1 MEIKLVGMLK
11 DIIVHPLVANPR
23 KKQVLV
29 IAFGML
35 GLGALWVALYL
46 IPKIAVLG
54 LALLGLGIPILLLL
68 WRWPESG
75 LLGILFLA
83 ANFLPMDVVDV
94 RLPIGGGLELRDL
107 LLLGLLGILI
117 IRGFA
122 RGTLYIPWWPVG
134 APLSMFLALAM
145 ISTIY
150 ALLWQGVET
159 HWVFAEL
166 RDLLA
171 YILFFITAWI
181 LNRRR
186 YLIIVLAGLFVI
198 ADLTSAVIFVQQFLG
213 SSKPL
218 LPAMTASF
226 WGIWNQGGSIGSIG
240 SVRVVP
246 PSHVLVYFTNL
257 IAGSLTI
264 FSPTRKVKTM
274 FAIQFGLLGLALLLT
289 YTRAQWLATAMALAL
304 MLIIITPMY
313 KAQFTRL
320 AFFSIPVI
328 LLTCSLF
335 GFSLQEQTKKITL
348 FTLLSERVMT
358 LFTPDETLDTS
369 SLQWRIFETEEALR
383 SISYHPLLGVGLGN
397 SYRDITT
404 LQGEADGWFMGNSLA
419 AGNVSRFTRYVH
431 SSYLWIPVKMGIPAF
446 VIFIWFCIA
455 FLIAGWQLMNKLPD
469 QQMKGVVL
477 AIVTGFAGL
486 LVWTVFHQHLVMN
499 RSSTAVAFMAG
510 LVASIYSL
518 GNKENGISPAW
529 SRLSGTRGASI

>member
-1 MEIKLVGMLK
+1 MEIKFVARLNK
-11 DIIVHPLVANPR
+11 IILHPLMSDPR
-23 KKQVLV
+23 IELLLG
-29 IAFGML
+29 IF
-35 GLGALWVALYL
+35 GLGIFWVTLYL
-46 IPKIAVLG
+46 IPKMAVLS
-54 LALLGLGIPILLLL
+54 LVLIGLGIPILLLL
-68 WRWPESG
+68 WRWPEFG

-83 ANFLPMDVVDV
+83 ANFLPMDIVDV

-107 LLLGLLGILI
+107 LLLGLLGLLIL
-117 IRGFA
+117 RGLA

-134 APLSMFLALAM
+134 APLFMFLSLAM

-171 YILFFITAWI
+171 YTLFFITAWI

-186 YLIIVLAGLFVI
+186 HLVIVLAGLFVI
-198 ADLTSAVIFVQQFLG
+198 ADFTSAVILVQQFLG
-213 SSKPL
+213 PSKPL

-257 IAGSLTI
+257 IAGSLAI
-264 FSPTRKVKTM
+264 FSPTRKLKLI

-304 MLIIITPMY
+304 MFIFILPIYRSQITHL
-313 KAQFTRL
+313 T
-320 AFFSIPVI
+320 FFSIPVI
-328 LLTCSLF
+328 LLACSLL
-335 GFSLQEQTKKITL
+335 GFSLQERTEKTTL
-348 FTLLSERVMT
+348 FTLLRERAMT
-358 LFTPDETLDTS
+358 LLTPDETLGTS
-369 SLQWRIFETEEALR
+369 SLQWRIFETEESLS
-383 SISYHPLLGVGLGN
+383 SISHHPLLGVGLGN

-404 LQGEADGWFMGNSLA
+404 LQGEADGWFTGNSLST
-419 AGNVSRFTRYVH
+419 GDISRFTRYIH

-446 VIFIWFCIA
+446 VIFLWFCIT
-455 FLIAGWQLMNKLPD
+455 FLIAGWQLIGRLSDP
-469 QQMKGVVL
+469 QMKGIVL

-499 RSSTAVAFMAG
+499 RSSSAVAFMAG
-510 LVASIYSL
+510 LVAGIYSL
-518 GNKENGISPAW
+518 SNREHGISPAW
-529 SRLSGTRGASI
+529 SYISRTRGVDI

>member
-1 MEIKLVGMLK
+1 MKIKFVARLNK
-11 DIIVHPLVANPR
+11 AIFHPLVSNPR
-23 KKQVLV
+23 VELL
-29 IAFGML
+29 L
-35 GLGALWVALYL
+35 GILGVGILWVTLYL
-46 IPKIAVLG
+46 IPKMVVPSLFLIE
-54 LALLGLGIPILLLL
+54 LGIPILLLL
-68 WRWPESG
+68 WRWPEFG

-83 ANFLPMDVVDV
+83 ANFLPMDIVDI

-107 LLLGLLGILI
+107 LLLGLFGLLI
-117 IRGFA
+117 FRGLA

-134 APLSMFLALAM
+134 TPLVMFLTLAM

-150 ALLWQGVET
+150 ALLWQGVEN

-171 YILFFITAWI
+171 YILFFITAWV
-181 LNRRR
+181 LNRQRH
-186 YLIIVLAGLFVI
+186 LVTVLVGLFVI
-198 ADLTSAVIFVQQFLG
+198 ADLTSAVIFAQQFLG

-264 FSPTRKVKTM
+264 FSPTRKLKAM
-274 FAIQFGLLGLALLLT
+274 FAFQFGLLGLALLLT

-304 MLIIITPMY
+304 MLIIIAPMY

-328 LLTCSLF
+328 LLAFSLL
-335 GFSLQEQTKKITL
+335 GFSLQKHTEKTTL
-348 FTLLSERVMT
+348 FSLLSERAMT
-358 LFTPDETLDTS
+358 LLTPDETLGTS
-369 SLQWRIFETEEALR
+369 SLEWRIFETEESLH
-383 SISYHPLLGVGLGN
+383 SISHHLLLGVGLGN
-397 SYRDITT
+397 SYRNITT
-404 LQGEADGWFMGNSLA
+404 LQGEADGWFTGNSLA
-419 AGNVSRFTRYVH
+419 AGDVSRFTRYVH

-446 VIFIWFCIA
+446 IIFLWFCVA
-455 FLIAGWQLMNKLPD
+455 FLVAGWQLISRLPD
-469 QQMKGVVL
+469 QQMKGIVL

-486 LVWTVFHQHLVMN
+486 LVWTIFHQHLIMN

-510 LVASIYSL
+510 LVAGIYSL
-518 GNKENGISPAW
+518 SNREQGISPAW
-529 SRLSGTRGASI
+529 SRLSSTRGVGR